1 MGSPL
6 YFIKGSHGL
15 LALENQ
21 RKLDP
26 FLIRGGVGCFF
37 LGVVRERGCGEE
49 LLPFLYL
56 SPSLIPR
63 EETLSPPP

>member
-37 LGVVRERGCGEE
+37 LGVVRERGGGDWEKVT
-49 LLPFLYL
+49 FLSFFPL
-56 SPSLIPR
+56 SFL
-63 EETLSPPP
+63 